1 MTPLTREDIEL
12 IRDYPQALAPTSTE
26 AAVIRDLATTALEL
40 ERKLG
45 EVTDD
50 WRHCCAAE
58 KAAEARIQE
67 LLADN
72 ANAGGSIDDL
82 QARLRA
88 AEARIRDLET
98 QVAYEQ
104 ERNTNNVAMADM
116 RIAALEEGLRGL
128 SEAVISSVH
137 DGTHGDIPA
146 RECHHVA
153 CRRAGQARAL
163 LTEQKENTN
172 A

>member
-1 MTPLTREDIEL
+1 MTPLTREDIER

-58 KAAEARIQE
+58 KAAEARI
-67 LLADN
+67 
-72 ANAGGSIDDL
+72 
-82 QARLRA
+82 
-88 AEARIRDLET
+88 RDLKT